1 MKKKFLKPKKH
12 KKLKRDKFVELS
24 NRRLIQIPYKFIEE
38 SLCITANHVI
48 SSALITKITSKLI
61 EIVRFDKKRIT

>member
-1 MKKKFLKPKKH
+1 MKKNFLKPKKH
-12 KKLKRDKFVELS
+12 KKLKRDKFFELS

-48 SSALITKITSKLI
+48 SSALITKITSKLT